1 MRAICL
7 GLVFLFTAG
16 CASGRTAGKVVLG
29 ALVVGSAA
37 LAVGAAVKGDSV
49 ESKLADDYRQREITG
64 SEFASRDSEG
74 QRWNRIGRAA
84 TFVGALSL
92 LGLGVIWEMSMGDRA
107 QAEPAQPSTAPIF
120 PVPTAQSPLPAQQL
134 PLPAAQLAVPAPR

>member
-1 MRAICL
+1 
-7 GLVFLFTAG
+7 GG

-37 LAVGAAVKGDSV
+37 LAVGAAVKGNSI
-49 ESKLADDYRQREITG
+49 ESKLGDHYRHAELTG
-64 SEFASRDSEG
+64 MEFTTRDSEG

-92 LGLGVIWEMSMGDRA
+92 LGLGVIWEMSMGDDARS
-107 QAEPAQPSTAPIF
+107 EPPRPDAAPIF
-120 PVPTAQSPLPAQQL
+120 
-134 PLPAAQLAVPAPR
+134 

>member
-37 LAVGAAVKGDSV
+37 LAVGAAVKSDSV
-49 ESKLADDYRQREITG
+49 ESKLADDYRDREITG
-64 SEFASRDSEG
+64 SEFASRDAEG

-92 LGLGVIWEMSMGDRA
+92 LGLGVIWEMSMGDEARS
-107 QAEPAQPSTAPIF
+107 EPAKPSTAPIF
-120 PVPTAQSPLPAQQL
+120 P
-134 PLPAAQLAVPAPR
+134 LPAAQLPLPTAKLQLPAPR

>member
-1 MRAICL
+1 MRALAC
-7 GLVFLFTAG
+7 GLVILLAGG

-37 LAVGAAVKGDSV
+37 LAVGAAVKGNSI
-49 ESKLADDYRQREITG
+49 ESKLGDDYRQREITG
-64 SEFASRDSEG
+64 MEFATRDSEG

-92 LGLGVIWEMSMGDRA
+92 LGLGVIWEMSLADRA
-107 QAEPAQPSTAPIF
+107 QNEAPKPQLAPIF
-120 PVPTAQSPLPAQQL
+120 PVPSTRQ
-134 PLPAAQLAVPAPR
+134 

>member
-1 MRAICL
+1 MRALAC
-7 GLVFLFTAG
+7 GLVFLLAGG

-37 LAVGAAVKGDSV
+37 LAVGAAVKGKDV
-49 ESKLADDYRQREITG
+49 QNKLADDYRQRDVTG
-64 SEFASRDSEG
+64 MEFATRDSEG

-92 LGLGVIWEMSMGDRA
+92 LGLGVIWEMQLNDQA
-107 QAEPAQPSTAPIF
+107 QSEPPKPQMAPMF
-120 PVPTAQSPLPAQQL
+120 PVPSARL
-134 PLPAAQLAVPAPR
+134 PLPSVR

>member
-1 MRAICL
+1 MRALCL
-7 GLVFLFTAG
+7 GLVFLLGAG

-37 LAVGAAVKGDSV
+37 LAVGAAVKSNSI
-49 ESKLADDYRQREITG
+49 ESKLADDYRTREITG
-64 SEFASRDSEG
+64 SEFAKRDSDG

-92 LGLGVIWEMSMGDRA
+92 LGLGVIWEMSMGDEARA
-107 QAEPAQPSTAPIF
+107 QPARPDATPIF
-120 PVPTAQSPLPAQQL
+120 
-134 PLPAAQLAVPAPR
+134 PLPAAQLQRPAPH

>member
-1 MRAICL
+1 MRALAC
-7 GLVFLFTAG
+7 GLVILLLGG

-37 LAVGAAVKGDSV
+37 LAVGAAMKGNNIQ
-49 ESKLADDYRQREITG
+49 SKLGDDYRQREITG
-64 SEFASRDSEG
+64 MEFATRDSEG

-92 LGLGVIWEMSMGDRA
+92 LGLGVIWEMSQGD
-107 QAEPAQPSTAPIF
+107 Q
-120 PVPTAQSPLPAQQL
+120 AQSEPPRPAPGPIL
-134 PLPAAQLAVPAPR
+134 PLPSARSAPAMH

>member
-1 MRAICL
+1 MRALAC
-7 GLVFLFTAG
+7 GLVILLAGG

-37 LAVGAAVKGDSV
+37 LAVSAAVKSNSI
-49 ESKLADDYRQREITG
+49 ESKLNDDYRNRAITG
-64 SEFASRDSEG
+64 MEFAQRDSDG

-92 LGLGVIWEMSMGDRA
+92 LGLGVIWEMSLADRA
-107 QAEPAQPSTAPIF
+107 GTEPGRPAPG
-120 PVPTAQSPLPAQQL
+120 PML
-134 PLPAAQLAVPAPR
+134 PLPQATQSLGR